1 MELTLFDRRIT
12 IDFRE
17 ILQRF
22 GLLLVFFLLCAV
34 LAVLSDRF
42 LTISNL
48 VNVLRQSAINGII
61 AIGMTYVI
69 LTGGI
74 DLSVGS
80 VLALSTVITAS
91 LLQSDVPVPL
101 AFVAGLAVGGVL
113 GLVNGVIITKLHI
126 PPFITT
132 LGMLVIAR
140 GLALTYTQGRS
151 ITGLPQVFRFIG
163 TGFIG
168 PIPMPIILL
177 AATFLI
183 AVLIPEPHPHRAVY
197 LRHRQQ
203 PGRRALCGHPG

>member
-140 GLALTYTQGRS
+140 GLAL
-151 ITGLPQVFRFIG
+151 
-163 TGFIG
+163 
-168 PIPMPIILL
+168 
-177 AATFLI
+177 
-183 AVLIPEPHPHRAVY
+183 
-197 LRHRQQ
+197 
-203 PGRRALCGHPG
+203 